1 MKYGAFFHAH
11 VTLLIFMKLRK
22 NLLKTLSLAWPIALT
37 QLGAVLMGTIDTVMV
52 GKLGPQPLASMAM
65 SNTLWYFNLVLVFG
79 VISATSPMIS
89 AAYGAE
95 KYEKIA
101 PLASHGLRL
110 ALILSFFTI
119 FAFSLS
125 IPIFQLFQ
133 QNEDLIDMGRSYL
146 FYFSFGVPAHYAFF
160 SLRIF
165 AASVSDTRP
174 ALSFMILG
182 LLTNI
187 LFNYLFIYGRFG
199 FPAMGIAGSGV
210 ATSVV
215 GWVMFLGMLLHVS
228 TNEKYKR
235 YRIIKEVFKIDFKLI
250 KKIVGVGLPIGA
262 ANFCEVSFF
271 MFATLLIGTMGTV
284 DLAAHQTALNLASTT
299 FMIASGVAQA
309 TSIQIGQ
316 ARGRN
321 KYDEILGHAAN
332 GYALVFFF
340 MLVVT
345 AMFLTIPGTLI
356 SIYTSDASIIEVAIP
371 LLMIASGFQIL
382 DGFQVVG
389 IASSKGLQDTRVPF
403 LNTVVAFWM
412 FGMPASFVF
421 SHFMEMGSR
430 GVWWGLIAGLG
441 VAALLHAH
449 RFYKVLYRDFAPRTT
464 SIKS

>member
-1 MKYGAFFHAH
+1 
-11 VTLLIFMKLRK
+11 MKLRK
-22 NLLKTLSLAWPIALT
+22 NLFKTLALAWPIAFT

-52 GKLGPQPLASMAM
+52 GKLGPVPLASMAM

-79 VISATSPMIS
+79 IISATSPMIS

-110 ALILSFFTI
+110 ALVLSFISIFVFT
-119 FAFSLS
+119 LS
-125 IPIFQLFQ
+125 IPIFQLFK
-133 QNEDLIDMGRSYL
+133 QNAELIENGREYL
-146 FYFSFGVPAHYAFF
+146 FYFSFGIPAHYGFF

-187 LFNYLFIYGRFG
+187 LFNYLFIYGTFG
-199 FPAMGIAGSGV
+199 FPAMGIAGAGM
-210 ATSVV
+210 ATSIV
-215 GWVMFLGMLLHVS
+215 GWIMFLGMLTYVS
-228 TNEKYKR
+228 VSKEYKR
-235 YRIIKEVFKIDFKLI
+235 YRIIKEVFKLDFKLI
-250 KKIVGVGLPIGA
+250 KKIVGIGLPIGA

-284 DLAAHQTALNLASTT
+284 QLAAHQIALNLASTT

-340 MLVVT
+340 MIVVT
-345 AMFLTIPGTLI
+345 VMFLTIPGHLI
-356 SIYTSDASIIEVAIP
+356 SIYTTDASIIETAIP

-389 IASSKGLQDTRVPF
+389 IGASKGLQDTRVPF
-403 LNTVVAFWM
+403 INTVIAFWL

-421 SHFMEMGSR
+421 SRYMGMASK

-449 RFYKVLYRDFAPRTT
+449 RFYKVLYRDFAPAPAKENALT
-464 SIKS
+464 